1 MSRKISKYNPEGY
14 HDPTTYEAMTNVMQE
29 ELALENKVNFLIKV
43 LKFIIH
49 ESGFELLNRTEIKD
63 SKTGRCFR

>member
-14 HDPTTYEAMTNVMQE
+14 PDPTTYEAMTRVTQE
-29 ELALENKVNFLIKV
+29 EVELENRANALIKV
-43 LKFIIH
+43 LKFIIRNC
-49 ESGFELLNRTEIKD
+49 GFELLARIEIKD

>member
-14 HDPTTYEAMTNVMQE
+14 HDPTTYEAMTNVTQE

-43 LKFIIH
+43 LKFIIR
-49 ESGFELLNRTEIKD
+49 ESGFELLNRIEIKD
-63 SKTGRCFR
+63 SKTGRCLR